1 MRHRLLLLLTTLGLA
16 LGTVP
21 ALLPNATAAPGGVG
35 LAASGLS
42 QSGHWVTDSTG
53 RVVIM
58 HGLNQ
63 VFKVAPYEP
72 SANGFG
78 DDDAAFLAAN
88 GFDAVRV
95 GVIWAAV
102 EPQPGVYDDGYL
114 DSIANTVTTLAQHG
128 IVSLL
133 DWHQDLYN
141 EEFQGEGAPAWAVQD
156 GGLPNPKLGFPNNYF
171 ANLAEGHAWDEFW
184 LNAKAPDGIGLQD
197 HYAHM
202 LAHVAARFAADAAV
216 AGYEVMN
223 EPWPGTLGLP
233 RCAIPLVG
241 CPVFDAT
248 LLTSFYRKVDT
259 AIRAVDTTHTVY
271 IEPNVLFDE
280 SDRSYIGALHDPHAG
295 FAFHNYCG
303 LGTLLGLTTLCPAE
317 DSLAVSSAV
326 RYAQAHA
333 MPPLMTEFGAT
344 NDLTELGNMVA
355 LADKNHVGWL
365 EWAYTGNDITSSS
378 PNGQALVLDPSQPP
392 TGANVL
398 TDKLK
403 VLAEPYPQLVA
414 GTPVS
419 WSFAKGVFKLTYRTA
434 RVSGGSF
441 AAGAQTQVAVPA
453 IQYPAGYH
461 VTVTGA
467 DVASA
472 PNAPTLLLAQHAG
485 AAQVTVT
492 VTA

>member
-1 MRHRLLLLLTTLGLA
+1 
-16 LGTVP
+16 
-21 ALLPNATAAPGGVG
+21 
-35 LAASGLS
+35 
-42 QSGHWVTDSTG
+42 
-53 RVVIM
+53 
-58 HGLNQ
+58 
-63 VFKVAPYEP
+63 
-72 SANGFG
+72 
-78 DDDAAFLAAN
+78 
-88 GFDAVRV
+88 
-95 GVIWAAV
+95 
-102 EPQPGVYDDGYL
+102 
-114 DSIANTVTTLAQHG
+114 
-128 IVSLL
+128 
-133 DWHQDLYN
+133 
-141 EEFQGEGAPAWAVQD
+141 
-156 GGLPNPKLGFPNNYF
+156 
-171 ANLAEGHAWDEFW
+171 
-184 LNAKAPDGIGLQD
+184 
-197 HYAHM
+197 
-202 LAHVAARFAADAAV
+202 
-216 AGYEVMN
+216 
-223 EPWPGTLGLP
+223 
-233 RCAIPLVG
+233 
-241 CPVFDAT
+241 
-248 LLTSFYRKVDT
+248 
-259 AIRAVDTTHTVY
+259 
-271 IEPNVLFDE
+271 
-280 SDRSYIGALHDPHAG
+280 
-295 FAFHNYCG
+295 
-303 LGTLLGLTTLCPAE
+303 
-317 DSLAVSSAV
+317 VSSAV

-419 WSFAKGVFKLTYRTA
+419 WSFAKGVFTLTYRTA

-467 DVASA
+467 DVTSA
-472 PNAPTLLLAQHAG
+472 PNAPTLFLAQHAG